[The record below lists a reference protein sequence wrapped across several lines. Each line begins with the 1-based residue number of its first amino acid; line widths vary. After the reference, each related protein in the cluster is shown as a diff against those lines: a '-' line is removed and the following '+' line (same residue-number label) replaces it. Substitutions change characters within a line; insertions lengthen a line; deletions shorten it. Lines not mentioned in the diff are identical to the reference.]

1 MLSLTMFA
9 GFFFLSCADSTFEPQ
24 AKWSTMKD
32 SDNLAMVP
40 VNSGSPEYSS
50 VINRF
55 QEQVGKREMVKVR
68 VA

>member
-1 MLSLTMFA
+1 MFA
-9 GFFFLSCADSTFEPQ
+9 VFFFLSCADSTFEPQ

>member
-9 GFFFLSCADSTFEPQ
+9 VFSLSCADSTFEPQ
-24 AKWSTMKD
+24 AEWSTMKD
-32 SDNLAMVP
+32 SHNLAMVP

-50 VINRF
+50 VIDRF
-55 QEQVGKREMVKVR
+55 QEQVGKREMLKVR